1 MIFAKNEESSIF
13 LRGAA
18 FFIYSIH
25 FFAKKSSIF
34 VVFWGWGASNKQNSF
49 TKIRTKRSE
58 NDLNKTKMNTLE
70 NQFAQMVSQHKSTI
84 YTVCFMF
91 SKQKEEVDDLF
102 QEVLCNL
109 WRGYSSFRGESNV
122 ATWVWRVAFN
132 TCISTDR
139 KRRRSNS
146 IPLSMNINLFE
157 DKDDD
162 SRQIKMLYNR
172 IRRLKPFDRAI
183 VLLWLENMSYEEIA
197 AIVGITVKNVS
208 VRLYRI
214 KEELKQMSNE

>member
-1 MIFAKNEESSIF
+1 MLLF
-13 LRGAA
+13 LYIV
-18 FFIYSIH
+18 FI

-34 VVFWGWGASNKQNSF
+34 VVFRGWVASNKQNSF

-162 SRQIKMLYNR
+162 SRQIKMLYDR

>member
-1 MIFAKNEESSIF
+1 MKKVVSFCEVLLFLYIVFIF
-13 LRGAA
+13 LR
-18 FFIYSIH
+18 
-25 FFAKKSSIF
+25 KKFHIF
-34 VVFWGWGASNKQNSF
+34 VVFRGWGASNMQNSF

-162 SRQIKMLYNR
+162 SRQIKMLYDR

-214 KEELKQMSNE
+214 KEELKQMSND